1 MYPEPEK
8 CCTLFP
14 DRFEVAL
21 VVFGQDVTGNAFG
34 ESAGFSRQE
43 DLVYR
48 NKAISEILRIDT

>member
-1 MYPEPEK
+1 
-8 CCTLFP
+8 LFP

-21 VVFGQDVTGNAFG
+21 VVFGRNTDGNAFW
-34 ESAGFSRQE
+34 ESAGFSSRE